1 MMLLSGKEVIP
12 GQRVLGDRMIEGYC
26 GSVTEA
32 NGGVMETKEELLY
45 YEQFYRDTKPAVEH
59 YLMMLLHNY
68 SVIEDVSQEV
78 YLEAYRKLDVL
89 MQHPEPRGFLFRMA
103 RYKALHWMRDR
114 NRIENEEYLCD
125 DEVLMTKASDEDEF
139 KAAEV
144 RLTIKKLLTEEEY
157 RLFDA
162 HYVQGYTEKEIAAN
176 KHKSH
181 AAVRMSCSRMTRKL
195 REKMVD
201 NGEWAS

>member
-1 MMLLSGKEVIP
+1 
-12 GQRVLGDRMIEGYC
+12 
-26 GSVTEA
+26 
-32 NGGVMETKEELLY
+32 METKEELLY

-103 RYKALHWMRDR
+103 RYKALHWIRER
-114 NRIENEEYLCD
+114 NRIEQEEFLCEDSVLVMNVSD
-125 DEVLMTKASDEDEF
+125 DDVYR
-139 KAAEV
+139 AAEILIAV
-144 RLTIKKLLTEEEY
+144 EELLTKEEFSIFE
-157 RLFDA
+157 A
-162 HYVQGYTEKEIAAN
+162 HYIQGYTEKEIAATR
-176 KHKSH
+176 HKSH

-195 REKMVD
+195 REKMMT
-201 NGEWAS
+201 NSEWAS

>member
-1 MMLLSGKEVIP
+1 MG
-12 GQRVLGDRMIEGYC
+12 
-26 GSVTEA
+26 
-32 NGGVMETKEELLY
+32 TKEELLY
-45 YEQFYRDTKPAVEH
+45 FEQFYSDTKSAVEH
-59 YLMMLLHNY
+59 YLKMLLHNY

-103 RYKALHWMRDR
+103 RYKALHWLRDR
-114 NRIENEEYLCD
+114 NRIENEEYLCED
-125 DEVLMTKASDEDEF
+125 SVLVTKASDEDEF
-139 KAAEV
+139 EAAEV
-144 RLTIKKLLTEEEY
+144 RLTVEKLLTEEEY

-162 HYVQGYTEKEIAAN
+162 HYIQGYTEKEIAAI

-195 REKMVD
+195 REKMA
-201 NGEWAS
+201 NHGEWAS

>member
-1 MMLLSGKEVIP
+1 MLTGILLRNRGE
-12 GQRVLGDRMIEGYC
+12 
-26 GSVTEA
+26 TEDGA
-32 NGGVMETKEELLY
+32 FMRTKEELLY

-59 YLMMLLHNY
+59 YLMLLLHNY

-103 RYKALHWMRDR
+103 RYKALHWIREN
-114 NRIENEEYLCD
+114 NRIEQEEFSCED
-125 DEVLMTKASDEDEF
+125 SVLGMKVSDEDAYKE
-139 KAAEV
+139 AEIMMTV
-144 RLTIKKLLTEEEY
+144 EELLTKEEY
-157 RLFDA
+157 SIFEA
-162 HYVQGYTEKEIAAN
+162 HYVQGYTEKEIATT
-176 KHKSH
+176 KQRSH

-195 REKMVD
+195 REKMTN